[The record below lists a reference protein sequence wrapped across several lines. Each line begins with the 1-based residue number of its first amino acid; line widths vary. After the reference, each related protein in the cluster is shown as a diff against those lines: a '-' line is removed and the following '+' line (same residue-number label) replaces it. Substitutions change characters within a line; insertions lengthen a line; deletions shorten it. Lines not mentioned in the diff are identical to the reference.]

1 VNGLC
6 DLLLHPAR
14 LTDQLLSSA
23 FTADQLEAILAG
35 ARQLGDTIQQ
45 ACGAERSMIRTLV
58 QRITIASDSI
68 KLDLDRPAL
77 LSAISR
83 HKSWADDEGAYQ
95 DTLSL
100 TIPVML
106 KRRGSELKLV
116 LCDRQQPV
124 CLDQVLISNL
134 SRGYAWLEELKTGAV
149 HSLGAIAEREGISA
163 GLVRRYL
170 ELALL
175 PTDIIECILAWQQP
189 IGLTTELGC
198 S

>member
-1 VNGLC
+1 
-6 DLLLHPAR
+6 
-14 LTDQLLSSA
+14 
-23 FTADQLEAILAG
+23 
-35 ARQLGDTIQQ
+35 
-45 ACGAERSMIRTLV
+45 
-58 QRITIASDSI
+58 
-68 KLDLDRPAL
+68 
-77 LSAISR
+77 
-83 HKSWADDEGAYQ
+83 
-95 DTLSL
+95 
-100 TIPVML
+100 ML

-149 HSLGAIAEREGISA
+149 RSLGAIAEREGISA

-175 PTDIIECILAWQQP
+175 PTDIIECILAGQQP
-189 IGLTTELGC
+189 IGLTTETVKRCYPLPLSWAAQRQVLGC